1 MEKIDLHI
9 HSNLS
14 DGTLSPKEIIDEAVK
29 NNVKVLAIADHDTID
44 AYTKELFEYAKEKN
58 VILINAV
65 EISTKI
71 NKAGIHV
78 LGYNFDLN
86 NENFKQKLSTLR
98 NARHDYLYNVAKK
111 LNELGYILNVEELD
125 KIEAVTKAHISLDV
139 ICNKENETILLK
151 EFGHN
156 PNKGEF
162 IETIMNEGCPAF
174 VKKETITPKEAA
186 ELIRNAGGKVV
197 LAHPVAYVYEDNLT
211 DKDILQIVKDMKADG
226 IEANY
231 IYYDRNNNKI
241 DEVEK
246 WNKFANDNNL
256 EIITIGSDF
265 HNKDGIHPEIG
276 FINENKEFNIKNEIL
291 IQQLKTNE

>member
-14 DGTLSPKEIIDEAVK
+14 DGALSPEEIIDEAGK

-86 NENFKQKLSTLR
+86 NENFKHKLSILR

-139 ICNKENETILLK
+139 ISNKENETILLK
-151 EFGHN
+151 EFGHI

-186 ELIRNAGGKVV
+186 ELIRNAGGKIV

-211 DKDILQIVKDMKADG
+211 DKDILQIVKEMKADG

-231 IYYDRNNNKI
+231 IYYDRNNNRI

-256 EIITIGSDF
+256 AIITIGSDF

-276 FINENKEFNIKNEIL
+276 FINENKEFNINNEIL